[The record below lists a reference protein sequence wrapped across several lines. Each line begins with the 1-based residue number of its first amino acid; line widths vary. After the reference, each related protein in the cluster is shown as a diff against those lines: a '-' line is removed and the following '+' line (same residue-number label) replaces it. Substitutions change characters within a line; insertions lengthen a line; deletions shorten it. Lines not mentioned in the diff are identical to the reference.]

1 MISFDN
7 IPDKTE
13 FKNTTSLKF
22 KQDVIEFF
30 KDKNLDTCLE
40 IGTNHGW
47 TTRIL
52 SDLFKNVYT
61 VDHSVDNTNNA
72 KNNNPDKTNI
82 TFVTADAYNPSTYL
96 SMPKMDVVFI
106 DCVHTYDGVIKDINT
121 SLSLMNEEKG
131 IYFIFDD
138 HGHPISTGVK
148 QAILKAISE
157 GLKVETYIG
166 QPAGY
171 TYDATTTL
179 IDHEGV
185 ILSYGK

>member
-1 MISFDN
+1 MISFN
-7 IPDKTE
+7 SIPDKTE
-13 FKNTTSLKF
+13 YKDTTSLKF

-52 SDLFKNVYT
+52 SDLFKNIYT
-61 VDHSVDNTNNA
+61 VDHKLSNTDKAKANNT
-72 KNNNPDKTNI
+72 DKTNI
-82 TFVTADAYNPSTYL
+82 TFVTADAYIPSTY
-96 SMPKMDVVFI
+96 SNMPKMDVVFI
-106 DCVHTYDGVIKDINT
+106 DCMHTYDGVISDINT
-121 SLSLMNEEKG
+121 ALSLMDEEKG

-171 TYDATTTL
+171 SYDATTTL
-179 IDHEGV
+179 IDNEGV

>member
-1 MISFDN
+1 MISFN
-7 IPDKTE
+7 SIPDKTE
-13 FKNTTSLKF
+13 YKDTTSLKF

-61 VDHSVDNTNNA
+61 VDHKLSNTDKAKTNNT
-72 KNNNPDKTNI
+72 DKTNI

-106 DCVHTYDGVIKDINT
+106 DCMHTYDGVIKDINT

-171 TYDATTTL
+171 SYDATTTL

>member
-1 MISFDN
+1 MISFNN

-13 FKNTTSLKF
+13 FKDTTSLKF
-22 KQDVIEFF
+22 KQDIIEFF

-61 VDHSVDNTNNA
+61 VDHKLSNTDKAKTNNT
-72 KNNNPDKTNI
+72 DKTNI
-82 TFVTADAYNPSTYL
+82 TFVTADAYNPSTYS

-106 DCVHTYDGVIKDINT
+106 DCMHTYDGVIKDINT

-171 TYDATTTL
+171 SYDATTTL